1 MNCFKHGFCLTT
13 SAHCFGPRPVLQP
26 PNGALGRT
34 GARLRSFLLT
44 AARRQRASRN
54 GLLFDRM
61 NVWMGGWVGE
71 CVGAETSLPI
81 RDEQRHMGKGGC
93 AGGWGV
99 GGWVGAETSL
109 PIRDEQRHMK
119 QAGGSSDPH
128 VRVQCRQG
136 RRGGADGAVM
146 GALHEAP
153 HTGSSR
159 GRPRRLCWRAGGA
172 RQRVVEERYAA
183 AGSVGGYAIRRSG
196 ALAPRS
202 HRAGV
207 SAVA

>member
-54 GLLFDRM
+54 GLLFDRR

-71 CVGAETSLPI
+71 C
-81 RDEQRHMGKGGC
+81 
-93 AGGWGV
+93 
-99 GGWVGAETSL
+99 VGAETSL

-183 AGSVGGYAIRRSG
+183 AGSVGGHAIRRSG